1 VNAFTLPTLAVLA
14 FSVAVS
20 AAASPTDA
28 GPDAGEIKRGEYVA
42 IASDCEACHTAPGG
56 KTLAGGLPLGS
67 PLGTIY
73 STNITSSRQYGIGS
87 YSLQQFS
94 DAVRKGIRGD
104 GSHLYPAM
112 PYASYALMTDEDVK
126 ALYAYFTHGVAPV
139 EEAPA
144 LKTELSFPYNM
155 RFSMLFWNALFLDG
169 KPYAPD
175 PKQSAEWN
183 RGKYLVEGPAHCGE
197 CHTPRA
203 FLMQQDRSRQFAG
216 ALLGPWYAPNIT
228 PDPNSGIGALSA
240 DELFRYLKFG
250 KAPGKAQAGG
260 EMGLAVQL
268 SLSKLTDDDL
278 RAIVAYV
285 RSVPAIADGAS
296 TKPKFDLGKAY
307 TEVDKFRG
315 VGGGITDGALP
326 GGAAQLFS
334 GNCASCHGFRADGS
348 RDTYFPS
355 LFHNSTL
362 TVAGGRNLV
371 AAILFGV
378 DRTTSEGLAF
388 MPGFGGKATDI
399 SALTD
404 GEIAQIANYVM
415 AHYGDPSFDITPEFV
430 RGVRDNQ
437 TPEPG
442 IAKLVNIGEWGAG
455 ALLILL
461 VLWQV
466 GRRFSRSRA

>member
-1 VNAFTLPTLAVLA
+1 MNAFALPVLAVLA

-28 GPDAGEIKRGEYVA
+28 APDAGAIKRGEYVA

-73 STNITSSRQYGIGS
+73 STNITPSRQYGIGN
-87 YSLQQFS
+87 YTLQQFS

-112 PYASYALMTDEDVK
+112 PYASYALMTDEDVQ
-126 ALYAYFTHGVAPV
+126 ALYAYFMHGVAPV
-139 EEAPA
+139 EAAPA
-144 LKTELSFPYNM
+144 QKTALPFPYNM
-155 RFSMLFWNALFLDG
+155 RFSMLFWNALFLDS
-169 KPYAPD
+169 KPYVPD

-183 RGKYLVEGPAHCGE
+183 RGKYLVEGPEHCGE

-203 FLMQQDRSRQFAG
+203 LLMEQDRSRQFAG

-228 PDPNSGIGALSA
+228 PDPNSGIGAMSA

-250 KAPGKAQAGG
+250 KVPGKAQAGG
-260 EMGLAVQL
+260 EMALAVQL
-268 SLSKLTDDDL
+268 SLNKLTDDDL
-278 RAIVAYV
+278 RAIVTYV

-296 TKPKFDLGKAY
+296 PKPKFDLGKPY

-315 VGGGITDGALP
+315 VGDGITDGALP

-334 GNCASCHGFRADGS
+334 GNCASCHGFRAEGS

-355 LFHNSTL
+355 LFHNSAL

-371 AAILFGV
+371 ATILFGI
-378 DRTTSEGLAF
+378 DRKTSEGLAF

-399 SALTD
+399 AALTD
-404 GEIAQIANYVM
+404 DEVAQIANYVLE
-415 AHYGDPSFDITPEFV
+415 HYGDPSIHVTPDFV
-430 RGVRDNQ
+430 HSVRDNQ
-437 TPEPG
+437 SPTPG
-442 IAKLVNIGEWGAG
+442 IAKLVDIGEWAVG
-455 ALLILL
+455 ILL
-461 VLWQV
+461 VLLVLWRI
-466 GRRFSRSRA
+466 RRRHARNRT